1 MISPYTHVTSNNV
14 LPGQNVDRV
23 TKEDDAL
30 FRRGLQPPTHFDLI
44 TRPFARNPL
53 WPLNTFVARRP
64 PTRRFAPPR
73 VERDKRWF
81 RLLKWWFA
89 VYLSRSPQPGR
100 RHGRLLKMPA
110 HPVHESIREGRERR
124 SSGRKRST
132 TYSAGVDKDLQIER
146 NNYNRRTA
154 NIYPLGQL
162 DLSR

>member
-14 LPGQNVDRV
+14 LPGQN
-23 TKEDDAL
+23 ASQ
-30 FRRGLQPPTHFDLI
+30 RRTTHYSAEASSHQHFDLI